1 MNGST
6 LVVLDF
12 DGVICDTI
20 DECFVSSWIAYH
32 SLHLKEALRPPARTI
47 RNEFARLRPFVRSGE
62 DFVRIQEILATGA
75 RVTDQAGFDAL
86 TRQAGKEGRR
96 RFRELFYQART
107 EMLERDRDGW
117 LALSRIYPHVI
128 VAFAHLPREAP
139 LYVLSTKKRE
149 FVEEIVRSEGIQI
162 PFEKILWSDQEPKLA
177 TVHRLLQ
184 EGGFPQAILVDD
196 QIDYLMA
203 NEDRRIRVYLAAWGY
218 VQREW
223 LCEPLKV
230 PVLAPQDLR
239 PLLEEAL
246 APARSTP

>member
-1 MNGST
+1 MNGRT

-32 SLHLKEALRPPARTI
+32 SLYRKEALRPPARTI

-75 RVTDQAGFDAL
+75 RVTDQTGFDEL
-86 TRQAGKEGRR
+86 TRQAGEESRE
-96 RFRELFYQART
+96 RFREVFYQART

-117 LALSRIYPHVI
+117 LGLSRIYPHVI
-128 VAFAHLPREAP
+128 LAFAHLPREVP

-149 FVEEIVRSEGIQI
+149 FVEEIVRAEGIQI
-162 PFEKILWSDQEPKLA
+162 PFEKILWSDREPKLT
-177 TVHRLLQ
+177 TVHRLLD
-184 EGGFPQAILVDD
+184 EGRYPRAVLVDD
-196 QIDYLMA
+196 QIDYLVA
-203 NEDRRIRVYLAAWGY
+203 NEDPRIRVYLAAWGY
-218 VQREW
+218 VQKEW
-223 LCEPLKV
+223 LCEPLRV
-230 PVLAPQDLR
+230 PLLAPQDLK

-246 APARSTP
+246 APARSAP